1 MPIRSFRHK
10 GLREFFESD
19 QARGIR
25 ADQAKRLRR
34 VLTTLDTAATIDEM
48 KLFPGWRLHPLTGDL
63 KGYWSI
69 SITGNWR
76 LIFRFDAGDAY
87 DLDLVDYH

>member
-1 MPIRSFRHK
+1 MAIKSFRHK
-10 GLREFFESD
+10 GLREFFEEGRS
-19 QARGIR
+19 RGIR

-34 VLTTLDTAATIDEM
+34 ALTTLDSASSLEEM
-48 KLFPGWRLHPLTGDL
+48 KAFPGWRLHPLSGDL
-63 KGYWSI
+63 KGLWSV

-76 LIFRFDAGDAY
+76 LIFRFDAGDAF

>member
-1 MPIRSFRHK
+1 MAIRSFRHK
-10 GLREFFESD
+10 GLKAFFEMD
-19 QARGIR
+19 RTRGIP

-34 VLTTLDTAATIDEM
+34 VLSALDTGATLDQM
-48 KLFPGWRLHPLTGDL
+48 KAFPGWRLHPLAGDL
-63 KGYWSI
+63 KGYWSV

-76 LIFRFDAGDAY
+76 LIFRFKDGDAH

>member
-1 MPIRSFRHK
+1 MAIRSFRHK
-10 GLREFFESD
+10 GLRELFAADRS
-19 QARGIR
+19 RIIPP
-25 ADQAKRLRR
+25 DQAKRLRR
-34 VLTTLDTAATIDEM
+34 ALSALNTAATLEEM
-48 KLFPGWRLHPLTGDL
+48 KAFPGWRLHPLAGDL

-76 LIFRFDAGDAY
+76 VIFRFVDGDAF